1 VRPHLASIRI
11 ISLIFLALI
20 AQETPAAAQGIFGW
34 FGGQRDDRYPQRQ
47 NSWGSERQNLGSEQR
62 RDSWFGQER
71 RLPPQTNAYGAPAPE
86 RSYTR
91 APERTSTSSNSSSS
105 GGQYVAYCVRLC
117 DGRYFPMQRHNNA
130 TSVQLC
136 NAFCPATKTQVFNGS
151 QIDHAVASNGAR
163 YTNLANAFV
172 YREKIVPDCTCNG
185 KDSFGLAKIDV
196 KSDPTLRQGDI
207 IATGDNQKAA
217 LAAAANRLATRN
229 AMVEKAAA
237 LRTNSGKKAGA
248 GASAESA
255 SDTDERPED

>member
-1 VRPHLASIRI
+1 VRPHLASIRN
-11 ISLIFLALI
+11 ISLVALAL
-20 AQETPAAAQGIFGW
+20 AGQAAPASAQGFFEQLFSG
-34 FGGQRDDRYPQRQ
+34 DRYAPRRQEYVPQQQRSYSTPY
-47 NSWGSERQNLGSEQR
+47 NS
-62 RDSWFGQER
+62 
-71 RLPPQTNAYGAPAPE
+71 PAPE
-86 RSYTR
+86 RSYSP
-91 APERTSTSSNSSSS
+91 APERQQSASSSTSAGSGGG

-130 TSVQLC
+130 TSIQLC
-136 NAFCPATKTQVFNGS
+136 NAFCPAAKTQVFNGS

-207 IATGDNQKAA
+207 VATGDNQKAA
-217 LAAAANRLATRN
+217 LAAAANRLAARN

-237 LRTNSGKKAGA
+237 LRTNPGKNARA
-248 GASAESA
+248 GASAAPA
-255 SDTDERPED
+255 SDTEERPED

>member
-1 VRPHLASIRI
+1 VRPHLASIRN
-11 ISLIFLALI
+11 ISIFALALT
-20 AQETPAAAQGIFGW
+20 AQAAPASAQGFFEQLFSG
-34 FGGQRDDRYPQRQ
+34 DRYAPRRQEYVPQRGQ
-47 NSWGSERQNLGSEQR
+47 AYSTPFSSPAPVRSYSPVPERQHSA
-62 RDSWFGQER
+62 S
-71 RLPPQTNAYGAPAPE
+71 
-86 RSYTR
+86 S
-91 APERTSTSSNSSSS
+91 STSASSGGG

-130 TSVQLC
+130 TSIQLC
-136 NAFCPATKTQVFNGS
+136 NGFCPATKTQVFNGS

-196 KSDPTLRQGDI
+196 KSDPTLRSGDI
-207 IATGDNQKAA
+207 VATGDNQKAA

-237 LRTNSGKKAGA
+237 LRTSPSKAAGA
-248 GASAESA
+248 GASAQPA
-255 SDTDERPED
+255 SDTEERPED